1 VYGDLRS
8 AAAAGHFQV
17 KSRICRAIQKSKG
30 EGYERVGRLWKE
42 PVGGGAFAVVT
53 RLIHRP
59 RASSRFRGQEMPPKH
74 RSGGGGLLLSHKTEA
89 SDRSSDEDG
98 EITS

>member
-1 VYGDLRS
+1 VYAVYGGHGDRLS
-8 AAAAGHFQV
+8 PAGQI
-17 KSRICRAIQKSKG
+17 SICRQGHSKIES

-59 RASSRFRGQEMPPKH
+59 RASSRFRGQECL
-74 RSGGGGLLLSHKTEA
+74 RSTGVA
-89 SDRSSDEDG
+89 VVACC
-98 EITS
+98 